1 MNNISIHVL
10 NCRFYSG
17 KVRSTDQETIADENK
32 LYPPFP
38 NEEGTLQSTLRETPV
53 SGRKGNVSRSL
64 YRLLV
69 KVQVKQCEQE

>member
-1 MNNISIHVL
+1 MNVSIRVL
-10 NCRFYSG
+10 NCRFYLG